1 MKGGPHGQVAPL
13 GVSPHPQP
21 ARVALG
27 HLHQVVLG
35 QGLGGDGEGIAHGK
49 ALLPPHQ
56 GVVGAPEGQV
66 EGAVGQA
73 EGEGGKLGLLVQHP
87 GGTAQAQGLEPGTPG
102 GLAHQ
107 GGGVLG
113 HDEPHRVP
121 ARPLGQGL
129 HRLGE
134 GDPVP
139 LPGAGEHLLK
149 GEVGAQ
155 RQDQIVHRAE
165 GGHPKGEHPP
175 PLEII
180 QTIPIPHALSLPAV
194 AFVQPHSI
202 TQIKLVGKKKVV
214 SRLGFFRRR
223 WNGRGRGPPGW
234 GAIVVFLLRRW
245 NGREPWLAQPG
256 PHFLGRNGGKNPRGR
271 RFLPRDPL
279 LWWGCG
285 GGGCTSVLVPG
296 LRPSQRKARNG
307 PPTGWAGWE
316 RG

>member
-1 MKGGPHGQVAPL
+1 MLAHRPHPVALDDLGPGVLVEKGPHQGGLGDIGDQPGGQGSVGPGAGEVLAKAGAVVAGHPQNPPPEKGRGVKGGPHGQVAPL

-35 QGLGGDGEGIAHGK
+35 QGLGGDGESIAHGK

-66 EGAVGQA
+66 EGAIGQA

-134 GDPVP
+134 G
-139 LPGAGEHLLK
+139 
-149 GEVGAQ
+149 
-155 RQDQIVHRAE
+155 
-165 GGHPKGEHPP
+165 
-175 PLEII
+175 
-180 QTIPIPHALSLPAV
+180 
-194 AFVQPHSI
+194 
-202 TQIKLVGKKKVV
+202 TQ
-214 SRLGFFRRR
+214 SPC
-223 WNGRGRGPPGW
+223 RGPGSTCSK
-234 GAIVVFLLRRW
+234 
-245 NGREPWLAQPG
+245 GR
-256 PHFLGRNGGKNPRGR
+256 
-271 RFLPRDPL
+271 
-279 LWWGCG
+279 
-285 GGGCTSVLVPG
+285 
-296 LRPSQRKARNG
+296 
-307 PPTGWAGWE
+307 
-316 RG
+316 